1 MALAASYQRHARQ
14 YQRTQAE
21 TARPTQ
27 LVVMLYDGA
36 IRFLVLSLEGMKQKN
51 LDVRHANLVKAQ
63 NIIMELMSSLNR
75 EQGGEISVNL
85 HRIYQFMLE
94 QLVEANIYDR
104 EQPISTVLQMLRDL
118 RESWVEVDRLQQK
131 KNAAEGVSE

>member
-1 MALAASYQRHARQ
+1 MALAASYQQHARQ

-36 IRFLVLSLEGMKQKN
+36 IRFLVLAKEGMKQKN
-51 LDVRHANLVKAQ
+51 IEIRHVNLVKAQ

-104 EQPISTVLQMLRDL
+104 EMPINSVLQMLRDL
-118 RESWVEVDRLQQK
+118 RESWAEVDRIEQK
-131 KNAAEGVSE
+131 KNASGGLSE